1 MDTREQELQPLG
13 ICERLYNF
21 FTRSLAAYA
30 LKTVTLGLPHDHA
43 PASAP
48 VSSGVEESS
57 SNTNKPVHP
66 VAPETWSAGSG
77 LQGKV
82 EPERAK
88 SSSSDHII
96 DRKELLIQDTSPEK
110 EEEEEEAQ
118 LPANAFQA
126 KAPKKVVS
134 INETLEEIKLSKK
147 KRKRKKSAEK
157 VASFEDETDK
167 PKLLKSILKVGS
179 INLNENSYM
188 DHSPST

>member
-1 MDTREQELQPLG
+1 MDPREQELQSLG

-21 FTRSLAAYA
+21 FTRSLATYA

-48 VSSGVEESS
+48 VSTGVDVSS

-66 VAPETWSAGSG
+66 VAPETWSAGSA

-82 EPERAK
+82 EQERAK

-110 EEEEEEAQ
+110 EEEEEAQ
-118 LPANAFQA
+118 LPENVFQA

-134 INETLEEIKLSKK
+134 KNETVEEIKLSKK
-147 KRKRKKSAEK
+147 KRKRKKSTEK
-157 VASFEDETDK
+157 VASFEDETDEPK
-167 PKLLKSILKVGS
+167 PLKSILKVGS

-188 DHSPST
+188 NQSPST

>member
-1 MDTREQELQPLG
+1 MDTREQELQSLG
-13 ICERLYNF
+13 ICEKLYNF

-82 EPERAK
+82 EPERTK
-88 SSSSDHII
+88 SSSSDYII
-96 DRKELLIQDTSPEK
+96 DRRELLIQDTSPEK
-110 EEEEEEAQ
+110 EEEEEEEAQ
-118 LPANAFQA
+118 VPANAFQA

-134 INETLEEIKLSKK
+134 INETVEDIKLSKK
-147 KRKRKKSAEK
+147 KRKRKKSTEK
-157 VASFEDETDK
+157 VASFEDEQM
-167 PKLLKSILKVGS
+167 SQ
-179 INLNENSYM
+179 NL
-188 DHSPST
+188 